1 MLVSRTVK
9 KAQDLLFKYAYRYT
23 SVFSS
28 SKGQH
33 LTFNLCN
40 LNHIIINLVRPQ
52 STMSSNTPDSIANSE
67 TKKDKD
73 TAGAVSMETD
83 GDNKAVDVEGTGSSS
98 LSQCVEIS
106 EGRAKILFPSRN
118 EVFYN
123 PVQEFNRDLR
133 CGTSI
138 TTVTYIISTSVY
150 IYITRDLEIT
160 YPVPLFKSCYAS
172 LEQTPLYW

>member
-9 KAQDLLFKYAYRYT
+9 KAQDLLFRYAYRYT
-23 SVFSS
+23 SVFSC

-40 LNHIIINLVRPQ
+40 LINLVRPQ
-52 STMSSNTPDSIANSE
+52 STMNSSTPDSIVNATNSE
-67 TKKDKD
+67 AKKDKD
-73 TAGAVSMETD
+73 PAGAVSVETD
-83 GDNKAVDVEGTGSSS
+83 GDSKSVDVEGTGSSS

-138 TTVTYIISTSVY
+138 NTVLMY
-150 IYITRDLEIT
+150 L
-160 YPVPLFKSCYAS
+160 L
-172 LEQTPLYW
+172 L